1 VGLLVFGFV
10 FALNSAVHSYLIL
23 AFTSDKRVTLDIGFY

>member
-1 VGLLVFGFV
+1 
-10 FALNSAVHSYLIL
+10 LNSAVHSYLIL